1 MIQLC
6 LRKIVRF
13 FLIFITFA
21 SVPLYASI
29 QMNSEPNKRISV
41 KIASDSMNRIAFS
54 NDRISQVFG
63 DEEAYTL
70 QTDETRG
77 QIFLKPS
84 EANGDKPISIT
95 LTTEHNVV
103 QDLELVPQKIS
114 TRTIILKSDVK
125 NESQNVLG
133 KNYNRNLLTPAGYL
147 GSQAFNAYP
156 NFGMPAQNQPS
167 VESHDHV
174 SRLVRVLK
182 FVASQEVSNTIK
194 EGEAPPALAIS
205 ALSPEGLGVIHYQ
218 GFKVALYTLSNSSE
232 KSYEIIENTFKGPDV
247 LAVAV
252 EKKQLSPGETT
263 RLFVVRNQT

>member
-1 MIQLC
+1 MIPLC
-6 LRKIVRF
+6 LYKVVRRV
-13 FLIFITFA
+13 LILISLASMPLCA
-21 SVPLYASI
+21 SVQI
-29 QMNSEPNKRISV
+29 NSDPNKRITVQIS
-41 KIASDSMNRIAFS
+41 SDSMNRIAFA

-103 QDLELVPQKIS
+103 QDLELIPQKIS
-114 TRTIILKSDVK
+114 TRTIILKGDVK
-125 NESQNVLG
+125 NDQPNTFGRNQN
-133 KNYNRNLLTPAGYL
+133 RSFPTPAGYL
-147 GSQAFNAYP
+147 GAHTFNAYP
-156 NFGMPAQNQPS
+156 NVGMPFHNQPS
-167 VESHDHV
+167 VESNDHV

-182 FVASQEVSNTIK
+182 FVASQEIPATLK
-194 EGEAPPALAIS
+194 DGETPPQLAVS
-205 ALSPEGLGVIHYQ
+205 ALTSEGLGVIHYQ
-218 GFKVALYTLSNSSE
+218 GFKVAVYTLSNSSE
-232 KSYEIIENTFKGPDV
+232 QSYEVVENTFKGPDV

-252 EKKQLSPGETT
+252 EKKQLLPGETT